1 VQMHQQLSADTLYK
15 RYHIERIP
23 SHDECRR
30 ICALDGKNGRSFL
43 ALLPGSKRRLVGLAT
58 YVAKPA
64 LPIVAE
70 VALLVADAY
79 QGQGI
84 GRKLMNRA
92 NDGQADSN
100 VATVSLTVVSAAD
113 QIDQLA
119 GDVQALADSGAIN
132 GGQSNALITK
142 LQNAA
147 TQLAQADT
155 QQAINM
161 LNAFINQV
169 TSLIDTGVLTPAE
182 GQPLIDAANAIINS
196 LS

>member
-1 VQMHQQLSADTLYK
+1 
-15 RYHIERIP
+15 
-23 SHDECRR
+23 
-30 ICALDGKNGRSFL
+30 
-43 ALLPGSKRRLVGLAT
+43 
-58 YVAKPA
+58 
-64 LPIVAE
+64 
-70 VALLVADAY
+70 
-79 QGQGI
+79 
-84 GRKLMNRA
+84 MNRA

-100 VATVSLTVVSAAD
+100 VATVSLIVVSAAD
-113 QIDQLA
+113 KIDQLA
-119 GDVQALADSGAIN
+119 ADVQALADSGAIN

-169 TSLIDTGVLTPAE
+169 TSLIDTGVLTPTE